1 MVNLLINLGI
11 IVGVILVFN
20 IIIFVHE
27 LGHYWAAKWRG
38 LKIERFQIW
47 FGKPIWSK
55 TIGGVQWGLGSIPA
69 GGFVALPQMAPMEA
83 IEGSN
88 SSDEPLPPISA
99 TDKIIVAFAG
109 PLFSMLLALLVAFG
123 VWQVGKPAN
132 VLTSTTV
139 GYVLPGKPA
148 AEAGLKPGDN
158 IIAVNGNPVDCF
170 GGRIDTGI
178 RESVMLSEGD
188 TIRFTVERPG
198 EENPIDIR
206 MGFQIP
212 DTKWWERRETRRVG
226 YIFAEKAI
234 VGQVLEN
241 SPAALAGLKTG
252 DVITQMNGEKLW
264 SPNQL
269 IHLPKSDQPIQLTV
283 DRGGESLQMQI
294 TPALPAQPADAKPML
309 GIGWLPDEKVYNGEI
324 VYPTPMESI
333 SDSMGMMKRTLQA
346 VTSSKSDIGVQHL
359 AGPIGIGKSY
369 FEMFKSQE
377 GWRLALWFTVIFNVN
392 LAVLNM
398 MPFPVLDGGHITL
411 AILEKIA
418 GKPVNIKVLEVIQMS
433 FVAVLFSL
441 FIYVTSK
448 DIGSFIPG
456 QKAEKQL
463 PVKFA
468 DPAASA
474 QPAAVSE

>member
-178 RESVMLSEGD
+178 RENVMLSEGD
-188 TIRFTVERPG
+188 TIRITVERPG
-198 EENPIDIR
+198 EENPIDLR
-206 MGFQIP
+206 MGFKIP
-212 DTKWWERRETRRVG
+212 DTRFWERKATRQIG
-226 YIFAEKAI
+226 YRPAEKSI
-234 VGQVLEN
+234 VGLVLEN
-241 SPAALAGLKTG
+241 SPAQVAGVKVG
-252 DVITQMNGEKLW
+252 DVVVSMNGEKLW
-264 SPNQL
+264 SSSQL
-269 IHLPKSDQPIQLTV
+269 VALAETAELIRLEVLRGDETLELSLVPIKPTQP
-283 DRGGESLQMQI
+283 SK
-294 TPALPAQPADAKPML
+294 AKPEL
-309 GIGWLPDEKVYNGEI
+309 GIRWSPDLDFYNGEI